1 MSKKQDK
8 AFEAMRESNRLY
20 LEDMKK
26 KEGGE
31 GGYDPSLTPEQI
43 EELQAAEEKA
53 RTFREENGKADGV
66 WRTDTWESGVED
78 SIEDGERKAREFHK
92 DDEVPLEK
100 GDLPAIILSAVLVF
114 GPIFLI
120 LGGIMLLAWF
130 FLH

>member
-1 MSKKQDK
+1 MGKKQDK
-8 AFEAMRESNRLY
+8 AFETMRESNRLY

-26 KEGGE
+26 KESGE

-43 EELQAAEEKA
+43 EELRAAEEKA

>member
-1 MSKKQDK
+1 MGKKQDK

-26 KEGGE
+26 KESGE

-43 EELQAAEEKA
+43 EELRAAEEKA

-66 WRTDTWESGVED
+66 WRTDTWES
-78 SIEDGERKAREFHK
+78 GERKAREFHK